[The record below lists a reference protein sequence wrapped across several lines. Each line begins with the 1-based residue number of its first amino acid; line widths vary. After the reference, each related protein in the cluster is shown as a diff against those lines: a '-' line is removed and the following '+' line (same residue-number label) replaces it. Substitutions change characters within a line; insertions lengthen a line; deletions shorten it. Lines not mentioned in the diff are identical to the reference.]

1 MKNKTITIP
10 YNEYKDIEKKLSDQ
24 LTQIKNLEG
33 VITGDSVLRVE
44 TNPMRYFFSGVRN
57 YESHKCTY
65 YGNEDFLSQL
75 SEIKELNDQIHATN
89 KSEYTIINQENIRI
103 NNKNNDLRLENESL
117 KIKNI
122 KLNDKL
128 KNRSLF
134 QLIFGD

>member
-1 MKNKTITIP
+1 MKNKTITMP

-24 LTQIKNLEG
+24 LTQIENLEE
-33 VITGDSVLRVE
+33 VINGDGVLRVE
-44 TNPMRYFFSGVRN
+44 TNPHGYFFSGARN
-57 YESHKCTY
+57 YEGHKYTY

-75 SEIKELNDQIHATN
+75 SEIKELNDVIHATN
-89 KSEYTIINQENIRI
+89 KSDYPIIEQENIKL
-103 NNKNNDLRLENESL
+103 NEQNKVLRLENESL

-134 QLIFGD
+134 QLIFGN